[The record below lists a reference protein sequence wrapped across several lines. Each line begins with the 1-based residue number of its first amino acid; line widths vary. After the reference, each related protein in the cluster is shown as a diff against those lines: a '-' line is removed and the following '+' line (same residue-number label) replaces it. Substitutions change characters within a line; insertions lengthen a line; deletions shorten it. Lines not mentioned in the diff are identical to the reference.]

1 MPSGNVHRLRGAK
14 VKIETLSRAVD
25 GVAADPS
32 LLDEHV
38 LLALAMTVV
47 SPCFPGG
54 NAEQPE
60 EAAGLKWKV

>member
-1 MPSGNVHRLRGAK
+1 
-14 VKIETLSRAVD
+14 
-25 GVAADPS
+25 
-32 LLDEHV
+32 
-38 LLALAMTVV
+38 MTVV